1 MMAIPG
7 DKTSPWPRG
16 VNDMENHERS
26 VQQSVALHEG
36 AVALV
41 ARCAAMARGLVEAA
55 QGTSALV
62 RGGRKGLRLD
72 VTP

>member
-1 MMAIPG
+1 
-7 DKTSPWPRG
+7 
-16 VNDMENHERS
+16 MENHERS